1 MNLPALT
8 ALFLGTQMIVT
19 VADEVPK
26 LDIRATCRAE
36 SGQAPASAQAC
47 MRDEQSAHDQLLQQW
62 ATFAT
67 SDRADCSQTTESG
80 GSSSY
85 VELLT
90 CLQLARDARNLPRN
104 E

>member
-1 MNLPALT
+1 MFVPPLT

-26 LDIRATCRAE
+26 LHIAATCRAE
-36 SGQAPASAQAC
+36 SANVQSNTQAC
-47 MRDEQSAHDQLLQQW
+47 LRDEQSAHDQLLQQW
-62 ATFAT
+62 TTLAS

-85 VELLT
+85 IELLT
-90 CLQLARDARNLPRN
+90 CLQLARDARRLPRN
-104 E
+104 

>member
-1 MNLPALT
+1 MILPPLT

-26 LDIRATCRAE
+26 LDITATCRAE
-36 SGQAPASAQAC
+36 SALVQSNTQAC
-47 MRDEQSAHDQLLQQW
+47 MKDEQSAHDQLLQQW
-62 ATFAT
+62 ATFRP
-67 SDRADCSQTTESG
+67 SDRGDCSRTTESG

-90 CLQLARDARNLPRN
+90 CLQLARDARKLPRN
-104 E
+104 